1 MQALLL
7 CVRIH
12 GGQVF
17 LNSHVLILLSLAT
30 THYRLS
36 DDIATKI
43 HSQLCLFADD
53 YTVYWHISGAD
64 YQIFKS
70 DSDIL
75 STWTRETENV
85 V

>member
-53 YTVYWHISGAD
+53 YTVY
-64 YQIFKS
+64 
-70 DSDIL
+70 
-75 STWTRETENV
+75 
-85 V
+85 